1 MEKYVIGVDFGS
13 LSGRAV
19 LCRVRDGAE
28 MAAAALDYPHGVMTD
43 HLPCGKPLPPDWALQ
58 HPQDYLDVLCA
69 VIPQVLAQSGVQAA
83 DVIGVGTDFTAS
95 TVMPVLAD
103 GTPLCFLPAFTRE
116 PHAYVKLWKHHG
128 AQQLADRMT
137 AVAQARG
144 ERWLADYGGRVS
156 SEWSLPKLW
165 EVLQEAPEIYEK
177 MAMWTEAADWIVWQL
192 TGRPTFNAC
201 CAGYKA
207 FYQDGRYP
215 DQSYFAALD
224 PRLENVMAEKFPL
237 PVSPV
242 GRRAG
247 GLTPAMAQRL
257 GLLPATPVAVGH
269 VDAHVGLAAAGIDGP
284 GKMLLTVG
292 TSSGHMVMTRERR
305 QVPGICGAVMDGIQP
320 GFVGYEAGQCSV
332 GDLFGWVVA
341 QCCPPA
347 YADAARAQGISIHQ
361 YLTGLSARL
370 APGESGLILLDWW
383 NGNRSVLADY
393 DLSGMIVGLT
403 LQTRCEEIYRAALE
417 AVAFGTRMI
426 VENYRRHGVAV
437 DEIIANGGIS
447 QKNPLLMQIY
457 ADELNMPMSLSASAQ
472 GAALGSAIFAAAAAG
487 AEAGGYASVADAAR
501 AMGKTQA
508 HVYRPIPENVQA
520 YDQLYRE
527 YCRLHDYFGRGEN
540 DVMKRLR
547 SLRDHQKTRKADA

>member
-28 MAAAALDYPHGVMTD
+28 MAAAVCDYAHGVMTSQ
-43 HLPCGKPLPPDWALQ
+43 LPCGTPLPPDWALQ
-58 HPQDYLDVLCA
+58 HPQDYLDALCT
-69 VIPQVLAQSGVQAA
+69 VIPQVVAKSGVDPA
-83 DVIGVGTDFTAS
+83 DVIGIGTDFTAS
-95 TVMPVLAD
+95 TVLPVLRD
-103 GTPLCFLPAFTRE
+103 GTPLCFLPEFADE

-165 EVLQEAPEIYEK
+165 EVLQEAPAVYEK
-177 MAMWTEAADWIVWQL
+177 MALWTEAADWIVWQL

-215 DQSYFAALD
+215 DKAYFAALD
-224 PRLENVMAEKFPL
+224 PRLENVMAEKLPL
-237 PVSPV
+237 PPSPV
-242 GRRAG
+242 GTMAG
-247 GLTPAMAQRL
+247 RLTPQMAARL
-257 GLLPATPVAVGH
+257 SLCPGTPVAVSH

-292 TSSGHMVMTRERR
+292 TSSGHMVMTKTRCR
-305 QVPGICGAVMDGIQP
+305 VPGICGAVEDGILP

-332 GDLFGWVVA
+332 GDLFAWVVN

-347 YADAARAQGISIHQ
+347 YFEAARAQGISIHA
-361 YLTGLSARL
+361 YLTKLAARL

-393 DLSGMIVGLT
+393 SLSGMIVGLT

-417 AVAFGTRMI
+417 GVAFGTRMI
-426 VENYRRHGVAV
+426 VENYRAHGVAV
-437 DEIIANGGIS
+437 DQIIANGGIS
-447 QKNPLLMQIY
+447 RKNPLLMQIY
-457 ADELNMPMSLSASAQ
+457 ADVLNMPISLSESAQ

-487 AEAGGYASVADAAR
+487 EGAGGYADVSQAAR
-501 AMGKTQA
+501 AMGKAQENA
-508 HVYRPIPENVQA
+508 YLPVPENAAV
-520 YDQLYRE
+520 YDRLYQE

-547 SLRDHQKTRKADA
+547 SLRNEAKQRA